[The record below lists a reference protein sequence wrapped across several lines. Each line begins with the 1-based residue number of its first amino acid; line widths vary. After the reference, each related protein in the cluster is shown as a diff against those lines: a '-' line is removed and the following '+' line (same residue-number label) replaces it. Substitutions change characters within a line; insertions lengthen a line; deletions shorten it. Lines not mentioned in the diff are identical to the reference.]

1 MIELI
6 ASIFSE
12 GDLIKIFF
20 NNSNKSVEGYIFK
33 LLSTSI
39 AIKTLEGKLCGIK
52 GDDIDSFEEGTIS
65 NNQDVSFSI

>member
-52 GDDIDSFEEGTIS
+52 GDDIDSFEEGIIS